1 MFSTYLGA
9 MKVDLF
15 LAIFFPLLLRVLNG
29 VDKGVGF
36 RHAVDDEEYAFS
48 YSGAR
53 VKHRTL

>member
-1 MFSTYLGA
+1 

-15 LAIFFPLLLRVLNG
+15 LAIFSPLLLRMLNK

-36 RHAVDDEEYAFS
+36 RHAVDDEYAFS